1 MLLQIVRLWHK
12 VLLRLPELGGWQAF
26 FQGKKQ
32 AREGGDTS
40 SDYESSQKRGEL
52 STSSNVRIGP
62 FEVFLPMQPVAP
74 EPTRARDD
82 AFPGRLFI
90 VEGIDGSG
98 KSTQLSLLHKW
109 LESKGYGVVFSEW
122 NSSPLVKDTTK
133 LGKKKKM
140 LTPATFSLIH
150 STDFADRTEKSILPL
165 LRAGAVVLCDRYVYT
180 AFARDVARGMDRQWV
195 RSLYEFAVK
204 PTVAFYF
211 RVPLDIAI
219 GRITA
224 ARDCLKFYEAGMDL
238 GLSDDPVESFGLFQG
253 RILDEYE
260 RMVPEFALT
269 VIDATLPVEEQQTQ
283 VRRIARMHLEQ
294 ATELRVRP

>member
-1 MLLQIVRLWHK
+1 MEI
-12 VLLRLPELGGWQAF
+12 GSG
-26 FQGKKQ
+26 
-32 AREGGDTS
+32 
-40 SDYESSQKRGEL
+40 
-52 STSSNVRIGP
+52 VRIGP
-62 FEVFLPMQPVAP
+62 FEVFAPLQPAVSMVRHYG
-74 EPTRARDD
+74 EHH
-82 AFPGRLFI
+82 FPGRLI
-90 VEGIDGSG
+90 VVEGIDGSG

-109 LESKGYGVVFSEW
+109 LESKGYGVVFSQW

-165 LRAGAVVLCDRYVYT
+165 LKAGAIVLCDRYVYT
-180 AFARDVARGMDRQWV
+180 AFARDVARGMDRKWL
-195 RSLYEFAVK
+195 RDLYEFAVK

-211 RVPLDIAI
+211 RVPLETAI

-238 GLSDDPVESFGLFQG
+238 GLSDDSVESFRIFQG

-260 RMVPEFALT
+260 RMIPEFGLT
-269 VIDATLPVEEQQTQ
+269 VVDATLPVEVQQSQVRQIAQTQ
-283 VRRIARMHLEQ
+283 LEG
-294 ATELRVRP
+294 ATNLRVRP

>member
-1 MLLQIVRLWHK
+1 MDIRSN
-12 VLLRLPELGGWQAF
+12 A
-26 FQGKKQ
+26 
-32 AREGGDTS
+32 S
-40 SDYESSQKRGEL
+40 SNSG
-52 STSSNVRIGP
+52 SNVRIGP
-62 FEVFLPMQPVAP
+62 FEVLFPVQPVAASLAHSNP
-74 EPTRARDD
+74 GNY
-82 AFPGRLFI
+82 PGRLFI

-150 STDFADRTEKSILPL
+150 STDFADRTERSILPL
-165 LRAGAVVLCDRYVYT
+165 LKAGAVVLCDRYVYT

-195 RSLYEFAVK
+195 RDLYHFAVA

-211 RVPLDIAI
+211 RVPLETAI

-224 ARDCLKFYEAGMDL
+224 ARDCLKYYEAGMDL
-238 GLSDDPVESFGLFQG
+238 GLHDDPIESFRIFQG
-253 RILDEYE
+253 RILEEYE
-260 RMVPEFALT
+260 RMIPEFGLT
-269 VIDATLPVEEQQTQ
+269 VIDATQPVEVQQMQ
-283 VRRIARMHLEQ
+283 VRRFAR
-294 ATELRVRP
+294 TELETAAELRIRP